1 MSNSPAIKKFGTLPV
16 FLTSICTILGAILFL
31 RFGWAVGQV
40 GLLGTIGI
48 VVIGHLVTIPTAL
61 AIAEIATNQRVEGG
75 GAYYIISR
83 SFGLNIGGAI
93 GIALYLSQAISVA
106 FYVIAFA
113 ESFRPIFETLANS
126 GMSLEWMKTAA
137 GDWELRWISIP
148 SMAALAALVLTRGAN
163 SGMNLLYGVAAI
175 LGVSLLMF
183 FFGKPVEGF
192 DGTSLTRV
200 LSDVF
205 DPSRID
211 KDAMSSAT
219 YEELR
224 RGPTSFFA
232 VFTIIFPAFTGIIA
246 GLGLSGDLKEPGK
259 SIPAGTLWATI
270 VGMVIYILVAIKLA
284 VSAPAE
290 MLVNK
295 DRLIMGDIAMWYWI
309 VPIGLAAAAISS
321 ALGSILVAPRTLQ
334 ALGSDKVIPGN
345 GSDFVAETR
354 ARDLEPINGG
364 WVTVAIGF
372 VFVLMGSVDFV
383 AEIISMFFMVTYG
396 AICLIS
402 FMEHFSGNP
411 AYRPSFNSRW
421 YISLVGAILCIWLMF
436 KMKPS
441 YAFGSLLV
449 MVGFYLWI
457 SRTNKKQD
465 GLVRIFKGVI
475 LQTSRSLR
483 VFLQKQAIFSEIE
496 AQETE
501 TPTGPEANWTP
512 SLVSLSRDSF
522 KRFGGF
528 DMLRF
533 LSYKYGFGTYV
544 HLLEGHYSKQAVQ
557 EARTQ
562 LRRLAARAKTA
573 NSNVYVDTVISPD
586 YTTAL
591 AHVLQLPGI
600 SGQDNNTILF
610 EFSPHDENCLD
621 ELAEHF
627 GMIKADDFDVCIL
640 RSSDKG
646 FGYKRQ
652 IHLWLT
658 AQDYENSSLMILLAY
673 IILGHSEWHKGE
685 IKIFALYP
693 EAELE
698 TRKERLLS
706 LINAGRLPI
715 SPNNISF
722 ISRKE
727 DVSMKSV
734 INTTSNDADLTIL
747 GFRKEALKHDARET
761 FTGFPNLGNILFV
774 HTDKPKEIG

>member
-1 MSNSPAIKKFGTLPV
+1 MSNPELKKFGTLPV

-31 RFGWAVGQV
+31 RFGWAIGQV

-48 VVIGHLVTIPTAL
+48 VIIGHLVTIPTSL

-113 ESFRPIFETLANS
+113 ESFRPVLDSLATS
-126 GMSLEWMKTAA
+126 GVSLDWMRAA
-137 GDWELRWISIP
+137 TGSWELRWISIP
-148 SMAALAALVLTRGAN
+148 SMALLAALVLTRGAN
-163 SGMNLLYGVAAI
+163 SGMNLLYGVAVI
-175 LGVSLLMF
+175 LGISLLMF

-192 DGTSLTRV
+192 EGTSLTSV
-200 LSDVF
+200 LSDAF
-205 DPSRID
+205 NPD
-211 KDAMSSAT
+211 KLNEANMSAAT
-219 YEELR
+219 FKELR
-224 RGPTSFFA
+224 QGPAGFFL

-246 GLGLSGDLKEPGK
+246 GLGLSGDLRDPSK
-259 SIPAGTLWATI
+259 SIPQGTLWATG
-270 VGMVIYILVAIKLA
+270 VGMIIYILVAIKLA
-284 VSAPAE
+284 MSAPAE

-334 ALGSDKVIPGN
+334 ALGGDKVLPGN
-345 GSDFVAETR
+345 SSDWVAEVR
-354 ARDLEPINGG
+354 EKDKEPINGG
-364 WVTVAIGF
+364 MATVVIGF
-372 VFVLMGSVDFV
+372 VFVLMGNVDFV

-421 YISLVGAILCIWLMF
+421 YLSLAGAILCIWLMF
-436 KMKPS
+436 KMKAS
-441 YAFGSLLV
+441 YAFGSIIV

-496 AQETE
+496 QKEDE
-501 TPTGPEANWTP
+501 KPTGPEANWTP
-512 SLVSLSRDSF
+512 SLVCLSRDSF
-522 KRFGGF
+522 QRLGSF

-544 HLLEGHYSKQAVQ
+544 HFLEGRYSKQTVSESKA
-557 EARTQ
+557 E
-562 LRRLAARAKTA
+562 LRRLAGRAKTA
-573 NSNVYVDTVISPD
+573 RSNVYVDTVISPS
-586 YTTAL
+586 YTSAI
-591 AHVLQLPGI
+591 AHALQLPGI
-600 SGQDNNTILF
+600 SGQDNNTFLF
-610 EFSPHDENCLD
+610 EFSPHEEDSLNDLS
-621 ELAEHF
+621 EHF
-627 GMIKADDFDVCIL
+627 GMIKADDFDVCVL

-673 IILGHSEWHKGE
+673 IILGHDEWRKGE
-685 IKIFALYP
+685 IKIFAIYP
-693 EAELE
+693 ETELE
-698 TRKERLLS
+698 TRKERLLA
-706 LINAGRLPI
+706 LIGAGRLPI

-722 ISRKE
+722 ISRKD
-727 DVSMKSV
+727 DVSIKSV
-734 INTTSNDADLTIL
+734 IDKTSSDADLTIL
-747 GFRKEALKHDARET
+747 GFRKEAFKHDPREV
-761 FTGFPNLGNILFV
+761 FTGFPSLGNVLFV
-774 HTDKPKEIG
+774 HTDRPKEIG